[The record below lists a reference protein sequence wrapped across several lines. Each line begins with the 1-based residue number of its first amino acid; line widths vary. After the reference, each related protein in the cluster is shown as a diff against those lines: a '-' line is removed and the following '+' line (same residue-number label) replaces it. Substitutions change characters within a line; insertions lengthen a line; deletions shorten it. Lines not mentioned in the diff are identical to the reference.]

1 MNAILFFALM
11 WVSVSTYSNKGTWMV
26 VLCMWVKFN
35 ISGTFVVS
43 YLQVIIKIVRFF
55 LLIFAIYLYMIFPT
69 ICKDPLYKHFIY
81 RYLHT

>member
-43 YLQVIIKIVRFF
+43 YLQVPNNQNSERFFFADFCIVRV
-55 LLIFAIYLYMIFPT
+55 YLYMIFPT
-69 ICKDPLYKHFIY
+69 T
-81 RYLHT
+81 YL

>member
-1 MNAILFFALM
+1 
-11 WVSVSTYSNKGTWMV
+11 
-26 VLCMWVKFN
+26 MWVKFN

-81 RYLHT
+81 RYLLTYIVYDFFLIIYLL